1 MRKDRQFK
9 AEGIYHLGFGVKTG
23 YSRPE
28 LEKTVDKLN
37 YGNGLIRNGAFFV
50 DSEGEVCIVLTDP
63 KKAQTVEQTRFS
75 TGVSQ

>member
-1 MRKDRQFK
+1 MRKKGQFK
-9 AEGIYHLGFGVKTG
+9 AEGIYHLGFGVKSG

-37 YGNGLIRNGAFFV
+37 YGNGLIRSGAFFV

-63 KKAQTVEQTRFS
+63 KKAKTTEQTQFL